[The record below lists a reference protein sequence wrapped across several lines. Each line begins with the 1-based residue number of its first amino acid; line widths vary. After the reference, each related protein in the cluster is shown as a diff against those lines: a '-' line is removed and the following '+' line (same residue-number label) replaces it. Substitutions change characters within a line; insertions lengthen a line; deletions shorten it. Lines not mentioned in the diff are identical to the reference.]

1 MTDPMAPRTL
11 ALIAFL
17 PTLAFAQS
25 RADSVLEH
33 GALAQAESM
42 YYAAVRARPRDPA
55 ARRELGE
62 YLVER
67 GAPRVGMTLLEEA
80 QRFGADPREV
90 SRLLAPVYLS
100 LGEYRSLAAL
110 PTPPLSRGEH
120 DRARWLESHPTA
132 IATPDSTIV
141 ATYRETPGSESLGHI
156 TIRVNGRPVEATLS
170 VRTRGI
176 VVSDQSPA
184 ARNLR
189 RFATPAS
196 AADTGSRAVL
206 AVADSIGVSRLAILN
221 YPVSIQPLGDKEQA
235 TIGLDVIGRFAPTFD
250 PHTSRVTLRT
260 SGRVDARLRNA
271 GGLATRLT
279 ANDLLVLQG
288 GGWVSAT
295 QPRISRI
302 LSERRW
308 TLDAKRGQIIVEQ

>member
-1 MTDPMAPRTL
+1 MINRIVLPTS
-11 ALIAFL
+11 ALIAL
-17 PTLAFAQS
+17 VPALGLAQS

-42 YYAAVRARPRDPA
+42 YYAAVRARPRDPV

-67 GAPRVGMTLLEEA
+67 GAPRVGMTLFEEA
-80 QRFGADPREV
+80 QRFGAEPRMV

-100 LGEYRSLAAL
+100 LGEYHSLAGL
-110 PTPPLSRGEH
+110 PTPPLSRSEH
-120 DRARWLESHPTA
+120 ERARWLESHPTT
-132 IATPDSTIV
+132 IATPDSTV
-141 ATYRETPGSESLGHI
+141 TGTYRETPGSESLGHM
-156 TIRVNGRPVEATLS
+156 TIRINGRPVDASIS

-176 VVSDQSPA
+176 IVSDSSLA
-184 ARNLR
+184 ARSLR
-189 RFATPAS
+189 RFTTAAPG
-196 AADTGSRAVL
+196 ADTGSKAVL
-206 AVADSIGVSRLAILN
+206 AVADSVGISRLAILN
-221 YPVSIQPLGDKEQA
+221 YPVSIQPLADKEQA
-235 TIGLDVIGRFAPTFD
+235 MIGLDVVGRFAPTFD

-260 SGRVDARLRNA
+260 SGRVEGRLRNA
-271 GGLATRLT
+271 SGIATRLT

-295 QPRISRI
+295 QPRITRV

-308 TLDAKRGQIIVEQ
+308 TLDAKRGQLIIEQ

>member
-1 MTDPMAPRTL
+1 MINRIILPAS
-11 ALIAFL
+11 ALISFLSTPAFG
-17 PTLAFAQS
+17 QV

-42 YYAAVRARPRDPA
+42 YYAAVRARPRDPV

-67 GAPRVGMTLLEEA
+67 GAPRVGMTLFEEA
-80 QRFGADPREV
+80 QRFGAEPRMV
-90 SRLLAPVYLS
+90 SRLLAPLYLS
-100 LGEYRSLAAL
+100 LGEYHSLTSL
-110 PTPPLSRGEH
+110 PTPPVARAEH

-132 IATPDSTIV
+132 IATPDSTIM
-141 ATYRETPGSESLGHI
+141 ATYRETPGSESLGHM
-156 TIRVNGRPVEATLS
+156 TIRVNGRPVEASIS

-176 VVSDQSPA
+176 TLSDQNPA

-189 RFATPAS
+189 RFTKAGSAT
-196 AADTGSRAVL
+196 DTGSKVVF
-206 AVADSIGVSRLAILN
+206 AVADSIGISRLAILN

-235 TIGLDVIGRFAPTFD
+235 MIGLDVVGRFAPSFD
-250 PHTSRVTLRT
+250 PHTSRVTLHT
-260 SGRVDARLRNA
+260 TGRVDARLRDAN
-271 GGLATRLT
+271 GFATRLT

-295 QPRISRI
+295 QPRIARL

-308 TLDAKRGQIIVEQ
+308 TLDAKRGQIIIEQ